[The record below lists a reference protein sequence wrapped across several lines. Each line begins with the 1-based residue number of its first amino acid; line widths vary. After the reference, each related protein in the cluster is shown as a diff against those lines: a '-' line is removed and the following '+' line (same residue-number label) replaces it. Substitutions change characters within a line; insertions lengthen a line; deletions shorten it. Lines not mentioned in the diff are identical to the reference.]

1 VKKLLISSLLVLFI
15 FILAGCS
22 TQNQYLRKD
31 HQQTDLVVD
40 MFKNQSFQPGLEEKL
55 TRILSEEFLSD
66 GRYHLVN
73 EDISSSGIR
82 LKGTITQYTRN
93 IISVD
98 ANDKVTLYQ
107 ISLTVNIEAHKADK
121 SLAYNGIT
129 LNTTYVPLRDN
140 IDFETEFEA
149 QERLMEDLAEE
160 ISYKVSKD
168 IFSH

>member
-1 VKKLLISSLLVLFI
+1 MKKLLISTLLVLFI

-31 HQQTDLVVD
+31 LQQTDLVVE

-82 LKGTITQYTRN
+82 LKGTITQYKRN
-93 IISVD
+93 IIETNR
-98 ANDKVTLYQ
+98 ANSRELKAIYLNKLRL
-107 ISLTVNIEAHKADK
+107 SLTFGVK
-121 SLAYNGIT
+121 L
-129 LNTTYVPLRDN
+129 L
-140 IDFETEFEA
+140 
-149 QERLMEDLAEE
+149 
-160 ISYKVSKD
+160 
-168 IFSH
+168 